1 MPSSSPI
8 DPKVR
13 VLVAEDDADL
23 RATLG
28 ELLVQRGYEVLSAS
42 SGSETLAML
51 SGAAR
56 DAVPRPD
63 LLLADIHM
71 PGLSGLDLLRAVKLA
86 HWPTPV
92 VLMTAFPDARVR
104 ERAEW
109 LGAYTVL
116 EKPLGVARLLDVVA
130 EALSERGRARPRQVP
145 NAW

>member
-1 MPSSSPI
+1 
-8 DPKVR
+8 
-13 VLVAEDDADL
+13 VLIAEDDADL

-28 ELLVQRGYEVLSAS
+28 ELLEQRGYEVLSAA

-63 LLLADIHM
+63 LLLADVHM

-130 EALSERGRARPRQVP
+130 EALGDRERTRLRRAP